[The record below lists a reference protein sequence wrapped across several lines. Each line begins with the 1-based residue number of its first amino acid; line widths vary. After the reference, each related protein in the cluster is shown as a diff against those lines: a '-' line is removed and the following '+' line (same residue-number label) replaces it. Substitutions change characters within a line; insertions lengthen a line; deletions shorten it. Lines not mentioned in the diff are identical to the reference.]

1 MDFNGDTQ
9 DRAKLNLNDISA
21 NDGVLPL
28 SIDYLQLILGRSTLI
43 VVRRK
48 EILYIITSRW

>member
-21 NDGVLPL
+21 NDGVLYSNNYLYPL
-28 SIDYLQLILGRSTLI
+28 YLQLIRL
-43 VVRRK
+43 
-48 EILYIITSRW
+48 

>member
-21 NDGVLPL
+21 NDGVLFIIN
-28 SIDYLQLILGRSTLI
+28 SSFSLGPTD
-43 VVRRK
+43 VPK
-48 EILYIITSRW
+48 